1 MEEKRFPTVIL
12 TRKEQRAIVTLNRP
26 DKLNA
31 LSPELIGDLNQALKE
46 VAEDEG
52 IRAVVITGAG
62 RSFSAGG
69 DVEKDIRPLRDKGA
83 KEFNTYMSHGVLM
96 YKMLMEMEKPV
107 IAAINGHVVG
117 AGLDLAMS
125 CDIRI
130 AAEDAKLGEF
140 FVRMCLTPE
149 IGIYLMPRLIG
160 LGKAK
165 LLSFTGDLID
175 AKEAERIGL
184 VDMLVPPDKLMTA
197 ADDLAKRL
205 SEGPIAIS
213 LIKKGFNESLK
224 MNADS
229 ILDFVSRIQYQ
240 LVHTEDHREAVDA
253 WLEKR
258 KPVFKGK

>member
-1 MEEKRFPTVIL
+1 MEEKRYPNVVISRKDRMATVM
-12 TRKEQRAIVTLNRP
+12 LNRP

-31 LSPELIGDLNQALKE
+31 LSPELISDLNQALSE
-46 VAEDEG
+46 VASDDG
-52 IRAVVITGAG
+52 IRAVIVTGAG

-69 DVEKDIRPLRDKGA
+69 DIEKDIKPLREKSPKDFNDYMAKGVA
-83 KEFNTYMSHGVLM
+83 M
-96 YKMLMEMEKPV
+96 YKLLLEMEKPV

-130 AAEDAKLGEF
+130 AADNAKLGEF

-149 IGIYLMPRLIG
+149 VGIYLMPRLVG

-165 LLSFTGDLID
+165 LLSFTGDLIE
-175 AKEAERIGL
+175 AREAERIGL
-184 VDMLVPPDKLMTA
+184 VDLVVP
-197 ADDLAKRL
+197 ADQLIVEAERLAKRL

-213 LIKKGFNESLK
+213 LIKKGFNEAMHMSL
-224 MNADS
+224 DS
-229 ILDFVSRIQYQ
+229 ALDLVSRIQYQ

-258 KPVFKGK
+258 DPIFKGR